1 MAQPGEHG
9 PVAVSIIVFGDN
21 TKNGKK
27 FIADWHDLSA
37 RFPMYDP
44 IDVRAFF
51 SKDPSKSRQF
61 KSYHDKN
68 ADHTE
73 TQISLHQFEDFF
85 YCCQYLVNQVQ
96 EKFRE
101 CDPPTIRL
109 PKILPVFCSA
119 GQHRADGAA
128 KNSVHR
134 VLNAL
139 ELGCGRCYNANVFSL
154 NGANDIEDRLKTAT
168 RWLSNPW
175 SINDARETFGVEACA
190 SSPRAQFVYAA
201 VGQLKAVIE
210 EGVHDLISKTGALIV
225 PDFSDD
231 EEEIECTLVP
241 KPPSHPPTRSVAK
254 KRPASSKAIR
264 VNEGADKP
272 TEVGGDGNGLEPFV
286 MPPPPPPAPTLAGYK
301 RGRDDDRDTQTRD
314 QRWYDDDRGQ
324 HSRDQR
330 WYDDDQRSYSHSPCV
345 FCAGSGVLTHNDA
358 ADSFD
363 ALKYHPKL
371 LMSILRAHNVDAD
384 AEQEAYLLAT
394 RFEYGWAKLN
404 DIVHN
409 LVKNY
414 GRVENASAFVAAS
427 CIKTRKAHLPKSF

>member
-1 MAQPGEHG
+1 MTQPGEHG
-9 PVAVSIIVFGDN
+9 PVAVSILVFGEH

-27 FIADWHDLSA
+27 FVADWLDLCA
-37 RFPMYDP
+37 KYPMYDP
-44 IDVRAFF
+44 IDVRVFF

-85 YCCQYLVNQVQ
+85 YCCQYIVNQVQ

-101 CDPPTIRL
+101 CESPTTRL
-109 PKILPVFCSA
+109 PKIVPVFCTA

-134 VLNAL
+134 ILNAL
-139 ELGCGRCYNANVFSL
+139 DLGLGRCYNANVFSL

-175 SINDARETFGVEACA
+175 SINDARATFGVEACA

-201 VGQLKAVIE
+201 IGQLKAVIE
-210 EGVHDLISKTGALIV
+210 DGEHDLISKTGALIV
-225 PDFSDD
+225 PAFSDD
-231 EEEIECTLVP
+231 EEEIEGTLVP

-254 KRPASSKAIR
+254 KRPVSTKVVHANGEGDDAAQR
-264 VNEGADKP
+264 VDVEQ
-272 TEVGGDGNGLEPFV
+272 PFV
-286 MPPPPPPAPTLAGYK
+286 MPPPPPRASSSAGHK
-301 RGRDDDRDTQTRD
+301 RGRDDDHEMHTRD
-314 QRWYDDDRGQ
+314 HQWYDDDHAYQARGQRWYDENT
-324 HSRDQR
+324 
-330 WYDDDQRSYSHSPCV
+330 RSYSNSTCA
-345 FCAGSGVLTHNDA
+345 FCAGSGVLAHNDA
-358 ADSFD
+358 ADSLD

-394 RFEYGWAKLN
+394 RFEDGWEKLN

-414 GRVENASAFVAAS
+414 GRIDNASAFVASS
-427 CIKTRKAHLPKSF
+427 CIKTRKTYIPKSF